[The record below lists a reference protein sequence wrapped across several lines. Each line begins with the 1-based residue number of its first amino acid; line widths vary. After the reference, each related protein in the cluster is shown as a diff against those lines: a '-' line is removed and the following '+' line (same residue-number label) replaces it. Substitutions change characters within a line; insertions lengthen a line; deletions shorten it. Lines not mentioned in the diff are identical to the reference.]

1 MENIAVSITPSL
13 MLEYLYCP
21 RFIYY
26 MEVLH
31 IKQQE
36 DKRFKVKIG
45 REIHRQKSLEN
56 RDYKRKKIGVV
67 EKLTEQPL
75 YSDKWHIH
83 GIVDEIL
90 ILDDGTAAPLD
101 YKFAEYKERVYNTYR
116 MQLTMYGM
124 MINDKMGY
132 EVKRG
137 YLVYTRSKSHI
148 EEVEI
153 GQKERDEVLKY
164 TDEILNIIQAG
175 IFPKVKGVKRK
186 CIDCCYRN
194 LC

>member
-1 MENIAVSITPSL
+1 MENMSVSITPSL

-21 RFIYY
+21 RFVYY

-36 DKRFKVKIG
+36 DKRMKVKRG
-45 REIHRQKSLEN
+45 REVHKRKSLEN

-67 EKLTEQPL
+67 EKLVEQPL

-90 ILDDGTAAPLD
+90 ILYDGTAAPLD
-101 YKFAEYKERVYNTYR
+101 YKFAEYKDKVYKT
-116 MQLTMYGM
+116 
-124 MINDKMGY
+124 NDKMGY
-132 EVKRG
+132 DVNHG

-148 EEVEI
+148 EEIEI
-153 GQKERDEVLKY
+153 GQKEKDEVLKY
-164 TDEILNIIQAG
+164 TDEILNIIQTG